1 MGREKINTR
10 RRFIKN
16 TAAVGLG
23 ISIAP
28 QIIAKSNIIENN
40 AIVIST
46 WNHGVAAN
54 KVAWK
59 ILNNNGRALDAVE
72 RGVMVTE
79 SDPTCTSV
87 GYGGMP
93 DREGNV
99 TLDACIMDE
108 TGNCGSVSFLKNIKN
123 AIAVARKVMEETPH
137 IMLSGDG
144 ALQFALQQGFKEE
157 NLLTENAKKRW
168 EQWIENHPQDQ
179 MFIDQHNHDT
189 IGMIALDKDG
199 NLSASCTT
207 SGLAWKYYGRVGD
220 SPIIG
225 AGMYVDNK
233 YGAACATGKG
243 ESVIKMTGSFL
254 IVEFMRQGKSPQQAC
269 ELAIQRIIE
278 DQADHKDFQV
288 GFLAINKKG
297 EHGAYSIKEGFQY
310 AINTDD
316 QKNLVDSKFVY
327 NRT

>member
-1 MGREKINTR
+1 MINDKKNTR
-10 RRFIKN
+10 RIFIKN
-16 TAAVGLG
+16 TTAIGIG

-28 QIIAKSNIIENN
+28 QLIAKSKTMKDNR
-40 AIVIST
+40 IVIST
-46 WNHGVAAN
+46 WRHGILAN
-54 KVAWK
+54 KAAWK
-59 ILNNNGRALDAVE
+59 ILKNNGKALDAVE
-72 RGVMVTE
+72 KGVMVTE
-79 SDPTCTSV
+79 ADPDCTSV

-108 TGNCGSVSFLKNIKN
+108 KGNCGAVSFLKNIKN

-144 ALQFALQQGFKEE
+144 ALQFALKKGFKKE
-157 NLLTENAKKRW
+157 NLLTDNSKKRW
-168 EQWIENHPQDQ
+168 KQWLKNHPQDQ

-199 NLSASCTT
+199 NLSGSCTT

-225 AGMYVDNK
+225 SGLYVDNNH
-233 YGAACATGKG
+233 GAACATGKG
-243 ESVIKMTGSFL
+243 EAVIKMVGSFL
-254 IVEFMRQGKSPQQAC
+254 IVELMRQGKTPQEAC
-269 ELAIQRIIE
+269 ELAIQRIIK
-278 DQADHKDFQV
+278 DQSDHKDFQV

-297 EHGAYSIKEGFQY
+297 EHGSFAIKEGFQY
-310 AINTDD
+310 AINT
-316 QKNLVDSKFVY
+316 KEREELVDSKYVY
-327 NRT
+327 KRN